1 LRLPESWSLG
11 QRPCGPLARLAR
23 LARRVRSHDR
33 AGGSDGR
40 TAPSQVGS
48 ALKACPALR
57 AEPEI
62 GKDAMTVY
70 MVPQVQVQ
78 DQEHLG
84 ARQGDRRAGDRP
96 VRRALP
102 HARRQPRSGRSG
114 LDPAGRPAGQHRR
127 VPSLEQAH
135 AWYDSPEYSK
145 ALAFRKQTGYQLQAD
160 GGERYGPV
168 GWPDAVSSARLP
180 PGRSCRVVRPSAAR
194 RTACSPNRYG
204 TAFARSAPGKVGDPG
219 PPPERCFAGQ
229 ARG

>member
-1 LRLPESWSLG
+1 LFVPARFLRSRCLRLPESWSLG

-135 AWYDSPEYSK
+135 AWYDSPEYAK
-145 ALAFRKQTGYQLQAD
+145 ALAFRKVAVPRRLFFVQGAD
-160 GGERYGPV
+160 
-168 GWPDAVSSARLP
+168 RLP
-180 PGRSCRVVRPSAAR
+180 AASGRGRALRPGGVA
-194 RTACSPNRYG
+194 
-204 TAFARSAPGKVGDPG
+204 
-219 PPPERCFAGQ
+219 
-229 ARG
+229 